1 MMSST
6 NDEDP
11 FLQVQQDVLNA
22 LTQTRPL
29 FSSYLRIRSLNPH
42 SSSPEL
48 VSARSDLESALSSLA
63 EDLSDLVDSVSAIES
78 DPSQFGITAHEIKR
92 RKRLVQ
98 EVGGEI
104 EDMREEL
111 RKQTTATTTGG
122 TKGSRAGEEGG
133 DDLPDPS
140 SFVIPDG
147 EGEDGAGGDNYAEFE
162 QQQQVHMMREQDE
175 HLDGVF
181 QTVGNLRRQ
190 ANDMGR
196 ELEEQREALEV
207 VDELADRVGGRLQTG
222 VEKLGKI
229 VRANEERWSGCC
241 IMVLIFVLIVLLVL
255 LLVL

>member
-29 FSSYLRIRSLNPH
+29 FSSYLRIRSLNPT

-48 VSARSDLESALSSLA
+48 VSARSDLEAALSSLA
-63 EDLSDLVDSVSAIES
+63 EDLSDLVESVSAIES
-78 DPSQFGITAHEIKR
+78 DPSRFSGISAHEIGR

-104 EDMREEL
+104 EDMRDEL
-111 RKQTTATTTGG
+111 RKQTGTGG
-122 TKGSRAGEEGG
+122 TRGG
-133 DDLPDPS
+133 GGDLPDPS
-140 SFVIPDG
+140 SFAIADG
-147 EGEDGAGGDNYAEFE
+147 EGEDDEGGDDNYAVFE
-162 QQQQVHMMREQDE
+162 QRQQVQMMREQDE

-190 ANDMGR
+190 ASDMGR

-222 VEKLGKI
+222 VQKLGKI

-241 IMVLIFVLIVLLVL
+241 IMILIVVLIILLVL